1 MKQILYFI
9 LLILIFAVPLY
20 AEEVEGS
27 EEADET
33 FFYLL
38 NLNNRFEFKRNFL
51 NSDDPSKLSFSED
64 GAGYYLYAGATFM
77 WFVTDDTDLNLSLN
91 SGILKLKNLYYE
103 NGETTSQINSMSPSE
118 YAKKSLFIDEIYF
131 NNDSAFKI
139 TAGKMNISNA
149 TDFVFNDYTFAAR
162 FEFDLYRENRKTLNL
177 GIQYNTIDGYFNSDY
192 KKSPFIMADISYKD
206 KKRFNLT
213 LFGSFLYDND
223 NSFGTLLHPFVAEFI
238 KRKVSGNYTFEQT
251 LTEVC
256 GDDLS
261 TCLKVDSSGY
271 AIWSGIDLSGKIKH
285 FTYRLTL
292 IGNYGSMDI
301 YPYLEF
307 NGRILDIYA
316 KKSKLGKLTSKLKY
330 GDTSME
336 AGSGSGG
343 TSSGS
348 VMNNTLSTRKMLGF
362 TAFSQIGYKF
372 FSLLEISPYILFM
385 SGDNDLEKSTY
396 INSFVSVKSYITLS
410 NIFFNGGLNETA
422 SSRNF
427 SIAGVNGHGVIN
439 PGIRFILK
447 KDESPFMLSSG
458 FMQFFASAVN
468 SNNKRNYG
476 FEVDIVTSYS
486 IAKYLEI
493 SCEADY
499 FKAGDFF
506 SSIPGTL
513 PSTYKILGGVN
524 FYFDNLD

>member
-1 MKQILYFI
+1 MKQILYLI
-9 LLILIFAVPLY
+9 PLILIFAAPLY
-20 AEEVEGS
+20 AEEVEES
-27 EEADET
+27 EDANET

-38 NLNNRFEFKRNFL
+38 NLNNRFELKRNFL
-51 NSDDPSKLSFSED
+51 NSDDPSKLSFSDD
-64 GAGYYLYAGATFM
+64 GVGYYLYAGATLM

-91 SGILKLKNLYYE
+91 TGIMKLKGLYYE
-103 NGETTSQINSMSPSE
+103 NGNTTNQINLMPPSE

-131 NNDSAFKI
+131 DNDSAFKI

-162 FEFDLYRENRKTLNL
+162 LEFNLYRENRKTLNL

-223 NSFGTLLHPFVAEFI
+223 NSFGRLLQPFVAEFI
-238 KRKVSGNYTFEQT
+238 KSR
-251 LTEVC
+251 LTEKPLLDEVIQENC
-256 GDDLS
+256 SDDLS
-261 TCLKVDSSGY
+261 SCLRIDSTGY
-271 AIWSGIDLSGKIKH
+271 AIWSGLDISGKIKH
-285 FTYRLTL
+285 FTYRITI

-301 YPYLEF
+301 YPYLEY
-307 NGRILDIYA
+307 NGRILDIYT
-316 KKSKLGKLTSKLKY
+316 KKSKFGKLTGELKY
-330 GDTSME
+330 GDISME
-336 AGSGSGG
+336 GGAGSGG

-348 VMNNTLSTRKMLGF
+348 VMNKTLSTRKMLGF
-362 TAFSQIGYKF
+362 TAFSQVGYKF
-372 FSLLEISPYILFM
+372 FNLLEISPYFLFM

-396 INSFVSVKSYITLS
+396 INSFISVKSYITLS

-439 PGIRFILK
+439 PGIRFTLK
-447 KDESPFMLSSG
+447 KEESPFMLSSG
-458 FMQFFASAVN
+458 FMQFFASAV
-468 SNNKRNYG
+468 SNKNKRNYG
-476 FEVDIVTSYS
+476 FEADIVTSYS
-486 IAKYLEI
+486 IARYLEI

-506 SSIPGTL
+506 SSAEGAIP
-513 PSTYKILGGVN
+513 PTYKILLGLD
-524 FYFDNLD
+524 FYLDNLD